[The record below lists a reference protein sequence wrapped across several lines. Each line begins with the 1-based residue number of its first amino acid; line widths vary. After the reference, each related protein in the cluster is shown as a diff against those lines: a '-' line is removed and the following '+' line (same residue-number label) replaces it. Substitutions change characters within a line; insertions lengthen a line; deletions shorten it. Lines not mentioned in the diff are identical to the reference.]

1 MNTITI
7 TISDERLLKLQE
19 VATRLSVSIEELVLM
34 GVEDL
39 LTKQE
44 ASLQS
49 TTKNDLKPNGEINS
63 ELAEKFYSLASQWQ
77 SDVEGMSSTAQMS
90 QHPAY
95 QEIIGMGTKVV
106 PLLLRELKQNPLYWL
121 LALSEITGENPIKPE
136 QRGRVKQMAEA
147 WIEWGK
153 NQDYTH
159 FCALQDKG
167 LLNST
172 TII

>member
-44 ASLQS
+44 ASLES

-95 QEIIGMGTKVV
+95 QEIISMGTKVV

-147 WIEWGK
+147 WIE
-153 NQDYTH
+153 
-159 FCALQDKG
+159 
-167 LLNST
+167 
-172 TII
+172 

>member
-44 ASLQS
+44 ASLES

-136 QRGRVKQMAEA
+136 QRGRVIQMAEA
-147 WIEWGK
+147 WI
-153 NQDYTH
+153 
-159 FCALQDKG
+159 
-167 LLNST
+167 
-172 TII
+172 

>member
-44 ASLQS
+44 ASLES

-95 QEIIGMGTKVV
+95 QEIISMGTKVV

-153 NQDYTH
+153 NQGYT
-159 FCALQDKG
+159 
-167 LLNST
+167 N
-172 TII
+172 

>member
-95 QEIIGMGTKVV
+95 QEIISMGTKVV

-153 NQDYTH
+153 NQGYT
-159 FCALQDKG
+159 
-167 LLNST
+167 N
-172 TII
+172 

>member
-95 QEIIGMGTKVV
+95 QEIISMGTKVV

-147 WIEWGK
+147 WIE
-153 NQDYTH
+153 
-159 FCALQDKG
+159 
-167 LLNST
+167 
-172 TII
+172 

>member
-44 ASLQS
+44 ASLES

-153 NQDYTH
+153 NQGYT
-159 FCALQDKG
+159 
-167 LLNST
+167 N
-172 TII
+172 